1 MKLANGFMYVIED
14 DEQPPE
20 NGMISYVS
28 NVVVIDYDESNDYLQ
43 SLGIKKWK
51 RIQVLPNGLIT
62 TGLTYNKREGF
73 SKKVYHVVLA
83 KSSDIVGVCD

>member
-1 MKLANGFMYVIED
+1 MKLANGFLYVIED

-20 NGMISYVS
+20 TGMINHVA
-28 NVVVIDYDESNDYLQ
+28 NVVVIDYNESDNYLQ

-51 RIQVLPNGLIT
+51 RIQVLANGLIT

-73 SKKVYHVVLA
+73 SKKVYHVILA
-83 KSSDIVGVCD
+83 KSSDIVGICD